1 MIVENLFQNLDAGVL
16 LIDSEHRIQWM
27 NDKAREWLGDLPIGE
42 KRMCYRTRQYNEKIC
57 MICPTG
63 RTIDFGNPVNYDF
76 TFKDNAN
83 FRTFNV
89 SGLPIKNKD
98 GKISM
103 VMELLV
109 DVSNKDAE
117 KKNKEDLMAQIEKM
131 AAIGQ
136 LAAGVA
142 HELNTPLGSISII
155 SQELKSILKE
165 ASVSKRFKDD
175 LKGYLDDINS
185 EIKRCMAIIG
195 DLLSFSR
202 GGVSELFL
210 TEVDINGLLSQT
222 VDFVRNKGR
231 VPKGVTV
238 SKNLSASIPMIQTD
252 PDRFRQVVFNIFKNA
267 LEAVADKEKGK
278 IDIATCLDG
287 NYVKVL
293 INDNGCGI
301 SRENLKK
308 VFDPFFT
315 TKPVDKGTG
324 IGLFVSYSIMRNLK
338 GDIIIESTIGKGTE
352 VALLLPLEGEHES

>member
-1 MIVENLFQNLDAGVL
+1 MMAENFLQNLDAGVL

-27 NDKAREWLGDLPIGE
+27 NDKAREWLGPLPIGK
-42 KRMCYRTRQYNEKIC
+42 KRMCYRTRQYNEKFC

-76 TFKDNAN
+76 TFKDNGN
-83 FRTFNV
+83 SRTFNI

-165 ASVSKRFKDD
+165 VSVSKRFKDD
-175 LKGYLDDINS
+175 LAGYLDDMNS

-202 GGVSELFL
+202 GGISELFI
-210 TEVDINGLLSQT
+210 TEVDINEVLSQT
-222 VDFVRNKGR
+222 INFIRNKGG
-231 VPKGVTV
+231 VPKGIIL
-238 SKNLSASIPMIQTD
+238 SKRLSFSLPKIKTD
-252 PDRFRQVVFNIFKNA
+252 LEKFRQVIFNVFKNA
-267 LEAVADKEKGK
+267 IEAVADREKGA
-278 IDIATCLDG
+278 IDISTCLDG
-287 NYVKVL
+287 KYVKVL

-315 TKPVDKGTG
+315 TKPVDRGTG
-324 IGLFVSYSIMRNLK
+324 IGLFVSYSIMRNLR

-352 VALLLPLEGEHES
+352 VTLLLPLEGEYES